1 VDSNIAPNVRGISG
15 ASANNQ
21 HSWSPSSWRSFPLQQ
36 MPTYDNL
43 RQLADVEAR
52 LRSLPPLVFAGE
64 ARELRR
70 QLGEVAVGRGFLV
83 QGGECAESFTD
94 FHADSIRDMLRVLL
108 QMTMVLTFG
117 AGVPVVKVARLAGQF
132 AKPRSAATEVQD
144 GVELPSYRGD
154 IINVNEFTPEAR
166 RPDPERQMMA
176 YSQSASTL
184 NFLRALTEG
193 GYAMLNRVHEWNLDF
208 VKRSAQGRRYRDIAD
223 RISETL
229 DFITACGMSDLTT
242 PLVAQTKLYTSH
254 ESLLLGYEEA
264 MTRADST
271 SGDCYNTGAHML
283 WIGDRTRNLDGA
295 HVEYMRGIANPIG
308 LKAGPTMTP
317 EGLLQLCS
325 VLNPDNIA
333 GRLTLIVRMG
343 RERCAEHLP
352 PLIRAVQREGLHVV
366 WSCDP
371 MHGNTVKAASG
382 FKTRPFSHIMQE
394 IEEFCAIHLAEGTYA
409 GGIHVEMTGQNVT
422 ECIGGAQEITEAAL
436 SHRYHTQCDPRLN
449 AEQSLEVAFL
459 LAQNL
464 KEARRAHQAGD
475 AS

>member
-1 VDSNIAPNVRGISG
+1 MDSHITAGLTNEPGGDR
-15 ASANNQ
+15 SAAA
-21 HSWSPSSWRSFPLQQ
+21 WKPGSWRRFPLQQ
-36 MPTYDNL
+36 MPVYEDAV
-43 RQLADVEAR
+43 RLADVERR
-52 LRSLPPLVFAGE
+52 LGAMPPLVFAGE

-70 QLGEVAVGRGFLV
+70 QLGEVTAGRSFLV
-83 QGGECAESFTD
+83 QGGECAESFVD
-94 FHADSIRDMLRVLL
+94 FHADLIRDLLRVLL

-117 AGVPVVKVARLAGQF
+117 AGMPVVKVARLAGQF
-132 AKPRSAATEVQD
+132 AKPRSAATETQD

-154 IINVNEFTPEAR
+154 IINAMEFTAEAR
-166 RPDPERQMMA
+166 RPDPERQITA
-176 YSQSASTL
+176 YSQSAATL

-193 GYAMLNRVHEWNLDF
+193 GYAMLNRVHEWNMDF

-229 DFITACGMSDLTT
+229 DFISACGMSDLTT

-254 ESLLLGYEEA
+254 EALLLGYEEA
-264 MTRADST
+264 LTRTDSIT
-271 SGDCYNTGAHML
+271 GECYNTGAHML

-295 HVEYMRGIANPIG
+295 HVEYMRGIANPLG
-308 LKAGPTMTP
+308 LKVGPTTTT
-317 EGLLQLCS
+317 EGLLRLCG
-325 VLNPDNIA
+325 VLNPRNDP
-333 GRLTLIVRMG
+333 GRLTLIARMG
-343 RERCAEHLP
+343 HHCYAEHLP
-352 PLIRAVQREGLHVV
+352 PLIRAVKREGLHVV

-371 MHGNTVKAASG
+371 MHGNTVRSG
-382 FKTRPFSHIMQE
+382 SGLKTRPFRHIMEE
-394 IEEFCAIHLAEGTYA
+394 IEGFCAIHRAEGTHA

-464 KEARRAHQAGD
+464 KEARRAPPADGSAQ
-475 AS
+475 

>member
-1 VDSNIAPNVRGISG
+1 
-15 ASANNQ
+15 
-21 HSWSPSSWRSFPLQQ
+21 
-36 MPTYDNL
+36 
-43 RQLADVEAR
+43 
-52 LRSLPPLVFAGE
+52 
-64 ARELRR
+64 
-70 QLGEVAVGRGFLV
+70 
-83 QGGECAESFTD
+83 
-94 FHADSIRDMLRVLL
+94 
-108 QMTMVLTFG
+108 MTMVLTFG

-132 AKPRSAATEVQD
+132 AKPRSAATETQD

-154 IINVNEFTPEAR
+154 IINANDFTSEAR
-166 RPDPERQMMA
+166 RPDPERQMTA
-176 YSQSASTL
+176 YSQSAATL

-193 GYAMLNRVHEWNLDF
+193 GYAMLNRVHEWNLGF
-208 VKRSAQGRRYRDIAD
+208 VKRSAQGRRYRDLAD

-271 SGDCYNTGAHML
+271 SEGCYNTGAHML

-325 VLNPDNIA
+325 VLNPDNVA

-464 KEARRAHQAGD
+464 KEARRAHQAGE
-475 AS
+475 AA